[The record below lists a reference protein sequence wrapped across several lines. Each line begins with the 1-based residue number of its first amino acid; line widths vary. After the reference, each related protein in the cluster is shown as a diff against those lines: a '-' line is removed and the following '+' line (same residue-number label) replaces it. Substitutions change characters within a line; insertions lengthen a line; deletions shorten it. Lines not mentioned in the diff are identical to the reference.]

1 MKNIIN
7 SQFKMWSLVLALLM
21 TTISCNEEYLDIPL
35 PSNAL
40 AAEGA
45 FSSIGAIDQMMSQ
58 LHFDFADKVV
68 ARYSMNRQFEPYGDN
83 GYNARNLNLYLTN
96 TLTPIDEGLYS
107 WSALYRAV
115 FSANF
120 LLEGLP
126 EADAPELDEATR
138 NEYIAAAKVVR
149 AYAYYQLV
157 RLYGDV
163 PLVLSTYA
171 KDNQFLP
178 RSPKADVYAL
188 IEADLLEAVTKSPST
203 PSQAYYINNKYIP
216 QAILADVYL
225 TQEKWSE
232 AEAMAD
238 AVITSGHYLLDDNID
253 EVFLRSSTATIMATG
268 YSAVYSEAEKNL
280 AYPGADQCPAD
291 LNPLF
296 QGFFEDTMFALTEGL
311 LNSFEPGD
319 LRKEKWVAFSNVNDY
334 SVPAERYFASKYK
347 FFGYYRAFDPAPG
360 KEEDNKFIRLAEV
373 ILIRAE
379 ARAHL
384 NDLGGAADDLDA
396 IRNRANLDDTTAS
409 TQGELLDAILHER
422 RVELFFEN
430 GKRWYDLVRT
440 GTADDVLKVLPYK
453 TGWTAD
459 KVLMPIPKDEIDK
472 SGNALTQNPGY

>member
-1 MKNIIN
+1 MKNIIK
-7 SQFKMWSLVLALLM
+7 SQFKLWSLTLCLIIM
-21 TTISCNEEYLDIPL
+21 TVSCNEEYLDIPL

-68 ARYSMNRQFEPYGDN
+68 ARYSMNRQFEPYSDN
-83 GYNARNLNLYLTN
+83 GYNARNLDLYLTN
-96 TLTPIDEGLYS
+96 NLTPIDEGLYS
-107 WSALYRAV
+107 WSALYRAI
-115 FSANF
+115 FTANF

-126 EADAPELDEATR
+126 EADAPELDEPTR
-138 NEYIAAAKVVR
+138 NEHIAAASVVR

-163 PLVLSTYA
+163 PLIISTNA
-171 KDNQFLP
+171 KENQFLP
-178 RSPKADVYAL
+178 RSPKAEVYTL
-188 IEADLLEAVTKSPST
+188 IENDLLNAIAKAPANPGEA
-203 PSQAYYINNKYIP
+203 YFINSKYIP

-238 AVITSGHYLLDDNID
+238 AVISSGHYVLDTQIEN
-253 EVFLRSSTATIMATG
+253 VFLRSSTATIMATG
-268 YSAVYSEAEKNL
+268 YSSVFSEAEKNL
-280 AYPGADQCPAD
+280 AYPGADQCPAN
-291 LNPLF
+291 LNPF
-296 QGFFEDTMFALTEGL
+296 FRIFFEDRMFALSESL

-319 LRKEKWVAFSNVNDY
+319 LRKEKWVAFSNFNNYPDP
-334 SVPAERYFASKYK
+334 SERYFAEKYK
-347 FFGYYRAFDPAPG
+347 FFGYYRASDPAPG

-384 NDLGGAADDLDA
+384 NDLEGAADDLDA

-409 TQGELLDAILHER
+409 TQAELIEAILHER

-440 GTADDVLKVLPYK
+440 GTADAVLKVLPYK

-472 SGNALTQNPGY
+472 SGNVLTQNPGY